1 MVTSHVILLN
11 GLKILWMSVCSNV
24 GFHLSSQSPIKF
36 SCMCYNMYLTYHVFI
51 AGRCFMLFLIKLW
64 NHHLV
69 DGATVDKCL
78 TVVDSYTPPT
88 ELKQALG
95 NDD

>member
-1 MVTSHVILLN
+1 MMCWNVKLNLFKRHILFL
-11 GLKILWMSVCSNV
+11 VSN
-24 GFHLSSQSPIKF
+24 FHDT
-36 SCMCYNMYLTYHVFI
+36 YMYLTYPVFTS

-78 TVVDSYTPPT
+78 TVVDSYTPLT
-88 ELKQALG
+88 KS
-95 NDD
+95 